1 MSDQALTRKEMT
13 IAATVMCVCLAAM
26 ALLIFGG

>member
-1 MSDQALTRKEMT
+1 MNEDGLTRKEIA
-13 IAATVMCVCLAAM
+13 IAAGVMCLCLAAM